1 MSRVLI
7 ACSIDKISYKAARNY
22 FENIHEKGDNIRIF
36 HLHTPPVL
44 QFNLQRGNKDAQA
57 AADDIYEEKEEKMQ
71 EKLENLKDE
80 FEIPDELFEYCP
92 LDTSD
97 HSSKAEHI
105 AHEILVEASQF
116 KATKIIMGSRKA
128 CMDKKFLGS
137 VSNLVGQEGTKKG
150 IKVLVLEE

>member
-57 AADDIYEEKEEKMQ
+57 AADDIYEEKEEKMHMAKFKKNQ
-71 EKLENLKDE
+71 FKIYLNLHLYIFILQKLEKKKKKTRKERRKMQNRQLKKSNRQKE
-80 FEIPDELFEYCP
+80 PK
-92 LDTSD
+92 TN
-97 HSSKAEHI
+97 K
-105 AHEILVEASQF
+105 
-116 KATKIIMGSRKA
+116 KKIYIYNIYFYLSY
-128 CMDKKFLGS
+128 
-137 VSNLVGQEGTKKG
+137 N
-150 IKVLVLEE
+150 IK